1 MQACEIGGFNTGAFE
16 FKIVSNG
23 KLDASGV
30 PWRLLSDFDMVI
42 VADDAAPAGAR
53 AAGKSILPLC
63 KYLHR
68 LATLKGL
75 AELTVREHSL
85 SPKMQAPF
93 SLLSDSGNRVC
104 RSLFDFIS

>member
-1 MQACEIGGFNTGAFE
+1 MQASEIGGFNTGAFE

-30 PWRLLSDFDMVI
+30 PWRLLSDFEMVI
-42 VADDAAPAGAR
+42 VADDATSGAR

-75 AELTVREHSL
+75 AEVSVREHSL
-85 SPKMQAPF
+85 SPKMQAPL
-93 SLLSDSGNRVC
+93 SLVG
-104 RSLFDFIS
+104 